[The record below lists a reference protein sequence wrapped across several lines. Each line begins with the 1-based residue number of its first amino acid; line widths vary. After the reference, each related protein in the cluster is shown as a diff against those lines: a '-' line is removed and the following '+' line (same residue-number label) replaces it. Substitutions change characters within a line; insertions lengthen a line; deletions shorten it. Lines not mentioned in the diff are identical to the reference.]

1 MGKSFDQY
9 ASAYDAWFLENR
21 NVLYS
26 EVNLVA
32 STLRDAGRILSVG
45 CGSGLFE
52 MILRNEYGIAV
63 TDGIEPSTGMA
74 EIARKRGL
82 RVTIATA
89 EEADF
94 GHGDYDTLLFN
105 GTPSYIDDLAS
116 VVRKAYDALPEGGR
130 IILIDVPK
138 ESTYGILYNLAKAL
152 GTWDHPL
159 LAGACPPDPY
169 PIEFVNVANWRTTAE
184 KAALLEAAGFTGL
197 EYAQTL
203 TRHPLYSNEVE
214 EQPVA
219 GCDRGDYV
227 AVTACK
233 RTNGHNA

>member
-9 ASAYDAWFLENR
+9 ASAYDAWFLDNR

-32 STLRDAGRILSVG
+32 STLRDAGRVLSVG

-52 MILRNEYGIAV
+52 KILREEYGITV

-74 EIARKRGL
+74 DIARKRGL
-82 RVTIATA
+82 RVTVATA

-105 GTPSYIDDLAS
+105 GTPSYIGDLAG
-116 VVRKAYDALPEGGR
+116 VVRKAYDALPAGGR

-138 ESTYGILYNLAKAL
+138 ESSYGILYNLAKAL

-159 LAGACPPDPY
+159 LEGCYPPNPY
-169 PIEFVNVANWRTTAE
+169 PIEFVDVANWRTTAE
-184 KAALLEAAGFTGL
+184 KVALLEAAGFRDL
-197 EYAQTL
+197 SFAQTL
-203 TRHPLYSNEVE
+203 TSHPLVSNAEE
-214 EQPVA
+214 EQPQP
-219 GCDRGDYV
+219 GYGKGDYV
-227 AVTACK
+227 AVTAWK
-233 RTNGHNA
+233 R

>member
-1 MGKSFDQY
+1 MGKGFDEY
-9 ASAYDAWFLENR
+9 ASKYDAWFLDNR

-32 STLRDAGRILSVG
+32 SMLRDAGRILSVG

-52 MILRNEYGIAV
+52 KIMREERGVTV
-63 TDGIEPSTGMA
+63 TDGIEPSVGMA

-82 RVTIATA
+82 NVMIATA

-94 GHGDYDTLLFN
+94 GNGVYDTILFN
-105 GTPSYIDDLAS
+105 GTPSYITDLEG
-116 VVRKAYDALPEGGR
+116 VMRKAYASLRPGGK

-138 ESTYGILYNLAKAL
+138 ESTYGIMYNLAKAL
-152 GTWDHPL
+152 GTWHHPL
-159 LAGACPPDPY
+159 LEGVYPPNPY

-184 KAALLEAAGFTGL
+184 KVKLLNEAGFTDITF
-197 EYAQTL
+197 AQTL
-203 TRHPLYSNEVE
+203 TTHPLYSDLKE
-214 EQPVA
+214 EQPVE

-227 AVTACK
+227 AVSAIKPCEE
-233 RTNGHNA
+233 